1 MTPAHMT
8 PAHRRSRKIRKTGRH
23 AAPSQLQQAAQ
34 RAGSAAPA
42 VAVAG
47 ALAAGGAAS
56 AIGAAAPAGAA
67 TQASQVS
74 QARQVSQASQA
85 RTSSTAVARRAARA
99 QDARSYTVRTGD
111 TLSGIAQR
119 FYGHAGDWPYLYRV
133 NRGTVSDPNLIYTG
147 EVLRVPTHP
156 PASALASSYHPRH
169 ARATHAAATAASG
182 SSSASQP
189 GGQAVVTSSSGHGV
203 SCTGS
208 GGTLKPLNYGAI
220 VTFLTAHGYSGNAA
234 AGIAGNI
241 YAESGGNPESVGDGG
256 GGLIGWTPLPG
267 GYVTGNPAAD
277 LPTQLNAILTFNQIW
292 AQYIPT
298 LNAAG
303 SPAQAA
309 DIYVTDFERAGI
321 PAYSRREAAAE
332 AVAAACGL

>member
-47 ALAAGGAAS
+47 ALAAGGTAS
-56 AIGAAAPAGAA
+56 VTAAAPAGAA
-67 TQASQVS
+67 TQVS
-74 QARQVSQASQA
+74 QAAVASQA
-85 RTSSTAVARRAARA
+85 RAAAAGPARRAARA
-99 QDARSYTVRTGD
+99 QAGRSYTVRTGD

-147 EVLRVPTHP
+147 EVLRVPTDP
-156 PASALASSYHPRH
+156 PASALTSSHRPRH
-169 ARATHAAATAASG
+169 ARAAHRTATAAS
-182 SSSASQP
+182 SSSP
-189 GGQAVVTSSSGHGV
+189 GGQQAVVTSSGGRGV

-220 VTFLTAHGYSGNAA
+220 VTFLTGHGYTGNAA

-277 LPTQLNAILTFNQIW
+277 LQTQLNAILKFNQIW

-321 PAYSRREAAAE
+321 PAYSTREAAAA
-332 AVAAACGL
+332 AVAAACGV

>member
-1 MTPAHMT
+1 M
-8 PAHRRSRKIRKTGRH
+8 
-23 AAPSQLQQAAQ
+23 
-34 RAGSAAPA
+34 
-42 VAVAG
+42 
-47 ALAAGGAAS
+47 
-56 AIGAAAPAGAA
+56 
-67 TQASQVS
+67 
-74 QARQVSQASQA
+74 
-85 RTSSTAVARRAARA
+85 
-99 QDARSYTVRTGD
+99 
-111 TLSGIAQR
+111 
-119 FYGHAGDWPYLYRV
+119 
-133 NRGTVSDPNLIYTG
+133 
-147 EVLRVPTHP
+147 
-156 PASALASSYHPRH
+156 
-169 ARATHAAATAASG
+169 
-182 SSSASQP
+182 
-189 GGQAVVTSSSGHGV
+189 TSSSGHGV

-277 LPTQLNAILTFNQIW
+277 LQTQLNAILRFNQIW

-309 DIYVTDFERAGI
+309 DIYVTDFSG
-321 PAYSRREAAAE
+321 PASRPTAAAKPRPRQWPPP
-332 AVAAACGL
+332 VVCNPGLGPVSLRSAGAGSVQWKASRCRTF